1 LDLEISSRDNF
12 KRLLI
17 KKEGKMKTQFQGQI
31 SSVVRRVSGNEID
44 NVYEVKI
51 KTNQPPI
58 DLMNEKFNWVKVTIE
73 TVQESMFEKNS

>member
-1 LDLEISSRDNF
+1 
-12 KRLLI
+12 
-17 KKEGKMKTQFQGQI
+17 MKTQFQGQI